1 MMNFYMLVEG
11 KSTEMKVYPKLI
23 AAYHPEYQQVK
34 RLDDIHENSYY
45 MFSGQG
51 IPSLYDK
58 IRPAVEDITEFNGTH
73 KSQIDR
79 LVVCLDTDYYG
90 NERDTHF
97 RIVQDLVKHGG
108 MEIEFT
114 IILQTMCLETWFLGN
129 RSMFPSVYSSEFRP
143 YAAHYNVSEAD
154 PEKMQAPREESSI
167 GGYSKKYLK
176 KMLNESGKTYSV
188 SQVKHITT
196 KEYIGQMD
204 QRFEETGHIH
214 SYHYF
219 KDFMREL

>member
-58 IRPAVEDITEFNGTH
+58 IRPAVEDIIEFNHTH

-90 NERDTHF
+90 NEADTHF
-97 RIVQDLVKHGG
+97 RIVQELVKHGG

-129 RSMFPSVYSSEFRP
+129 RSIFPSVYSSEFKP
-143 YAAHYNVSEAD
+143 YADYYNVSEAD
-154 PEKMQAPREESSI
+154 PEKMQAPWEESSI

-176 KMLNESGKTYSV
+176 KMLNESSKTYSV
-188 SQVKHITT
+188 SQVKHVTT
-196 KEYIGQMD
+196 KEYIDQMD
-204 QRFEETGHIH
+204 QRLEETGHIH